1 MSSLHIDTNNA
12 GTVGAWRKSRS
23 YDEKRSATLS
33 CDEDVA
39 VTHMQNHFTTTAQ
52 DLYRGENT
60 LTCLL
65 QGMQGIETTVELR
78 NESTVSGKII
88 SVDSYMNTI
97 IGDAVFQKHL
107 GKPQLHES
115 FFVVG
120 KYIRYVH
127 IPDDMHVEGVIHE
140 RIKATRKGAATSKRK
155 LKS

>member
-60 LTCLL
+60 LICLL
-65 QGMQGIETTVELR
+65 QGMQVIFSMTAAPFKFARWWLAC
-78 NESTVSGKII
+78 
-88 SVDSYMNTI
+88 YHQP
-97 IGDAVFQKHL
+97 A
-107 GKPQLHES
+107 
-115 FFVVG
+115 FVNV
-120 KYIRYVH
+120 RF
-127 IPDDMHVEGVIHE
+127 
-140 RIKATRKGAATSKRK
+140 A
-155 LKS
+155 